1 MPFFRVN
8 KTKDYT
14 IMANHHLKNRDLS
27 LKAKGL
33 LSVML
38 SLPEDW
44 HFTVHGLVSICKEG
58 RDSISGAVREL
69 EEAGYIVRH
78 RLRDKEGHINGLEYI
93 IYETP
98 QKPECNGPDG
108 GKTPI
113 EVAADT
119 EAMEAMEA
127 AEEEDV
133 PNRTESHMTAPVTE
147 NPFMEDV
154 TVIPEEKAPR
164 TEKPRSDAPITENPL
179 SVRPMSERP
188 SVLLNTNRV
197 NTKEPKT
204 KSLITQVANPS
215 YPSYLSHQGE
225 QDKVEQVRQEVRQQ
239 VCYDVLVQSVDQELL
254 DELIGLIVET
264 LCDKAR
270 TIRIGSHDYPAA
282 LVQERMR
289 QIDSFCLEYVC
300 TSLRKSN
307 PSIRNIKQYLLMALF
322 NAPVTMS
329 HYYYN
334 KAQNALNDWYT
345 GGIVH
350 EN

>member
-44 HFTVHGLVSICKEG
+44 HFTVHGLASICKEG

-98 QKPECNGPDG
+98 QKPENSGPDG
-108 GKTPI
+108 GKTPV
-113 EVAADT
+113 EVEADT
-119 EAMEAMEA
+119 EEAEA
-127 AEEEDV
+127 TEEVDA
-133 PNRTESHMTAPVTE
+133 PSMTESHSASPVTE

-154 TVIPEEKAPR
+154 TAIPAEKAPR
-164 TEKPRSDAPITENPL
+164 TAEPRSASPVTENPL

-188 SVLLNTNRV
+188 SLLLNTNRV

-204 KSLITQVANPS
+204 KSLTTQVTNPS
-215 YPSYLSHQGE
+215 YPSYLSHQE
-225 QDKVEQVRQEVRQQ
+225 QQDKVEQVRQEVRQQ
-239 VCYDVLVQSVDQELL
+239 VCYDVLVQRMDQELL
-254 DELIGLIVET
+254 DELVGLIVET
-264 LCDKAR
+264 LCDKAQ
-270 TIRIGSHDYPAA
+270 TLRIGSHDYPVA

-300 TSLRKSN
+300 ACLRKSN

-345 GGIVH
+345 GGIAN

>member
-44 HFTVHGLVSICKEG
+44 HFTVHGLASICKEG

-98 QKPECNGPDG
+98 QKPENNGPDG
-108 GKTPI
+108 GKTPV
-113 EVAADT
+113 EVEADT
-119 EAMEAMEA
+119 EEAEA
-127 AEEEDV
+127 TEEVDT
-133 PNRTESHMTAPVTE
+133 PSKTESHSASPVTE
-147 NPFMEDV
+147 NPFMEEV
-154 TVIPEEKAPR
+154 TAIPAEKAPR
-164 TEKPRSDAPITENPL
+164 TETPRSDAPITENPL

-188 SVLLNTNRV
+188 SLLLNTNRV
-197 NTKEPKT
+197 KTKEQKT
-204 KSLITQVANPS
+204 KSLITQVTNPS
-215 YPSYLSHQGE
+215 YPSYPSHQGQ
-225 QDKVEQVRQEVRQQ
+225 QDKVEQVCQEVRQQ
-239 VCYDVLVQSVDQELL
+239 VCYDVLVQRMDQELL
-254 DELIGLIVET
+254 DELVGLIVET
-264 LCDKAR
+264 LCDKAQ
-270 TIRIGSHDYPAA
+270 TIRIGSHDYPAE

-345 GGIVH
+345 GGIAN

>member
-98 QKPECNGPDG
+98 QKPERSGPDG
-108 GKTPI
+108 DKTPV
-113 EVAADT
+113 EVEANT
-119 EAMEAMEA
+119 EEAEA
-127 AEEEDV
+127 TEEVDA
-133 PNRTESHMTAPVTE
+133 PSMTESHSASPVTE

-154 TVIPEEKAPR
+154 TAIPAEKAPR
-164 TEKPRSDAPITENPL
+164 TAEPRSDCPITENPL

-204 KSLITQVANPS
+204 KSLTTQVTNPS
-215 YPSYLSHQGE
+215 YPSYPSYQGE
-225 QDKVEQVRQEVRQQ
+225 KDKVEQVRQEVREQI
-239 VCYDVLVQSVDQELL
+239 CYDVLVQSVDQELL
-254 DELIGLIVET
+254 DELVGLIVET
-264 LCDKAR
+264 LCDKAQAL
-270 TIRIGSHDYPAA
+270 RIGSHDYPAE

>member
-27 LKAKGL
+27 RKAKGL

-98 QKPECNGPDG
+98 QKPENNGPDG
-108 GKTPI
+108 VKTPV
-113 EVAADT
+113 EVDADT
-119 EAMEAMEA
+119 EEAEA
-127 AEEEDV
+127 TEEVDV
-133 PNRTESHMTAPVTE
+133 PSKPESRMASPVTE

-154 TVIPEEKAPR
+154 TAIPAEKAPR
-164 TEKPRSDAPITENPL
+164 TAEPRSDSPMTENPL

-188 SVLLNTNRV
+188 SLLLNTNRV
-197 NTKEPKT
+197 KTKEPKT

-215 YPSYLSHQGE
+215 YPSYQGE
-225 QDKVEQVRQEVRQQ
+225 QDKVEQIRQEVRQQ

-254 DELIGLIVET
+254 DELVGLIIET
-264 LCDKAR
+264 LCDKVR
-270 TIRIGSHDYPAA
+270 TIRIGSHDYPAE

-300 TSLRKSN
+300 ACLRKSN

-334 KAQNALNDWYT
+334 KARNALNDWYT
-345 GGIVH
+345 GGIAN

>member
-98 QKPECNGPDG
+98 QKPENSGPDG
-108 GKTPI
+108 DKTPV
-113 EVAADT
+113 EVEANT
-119 EAMEAMEA
+119 EEAEA
-127 AEEEDV
+127 TEEVDV
-133 PNRTESHMTAPVTE
+133 PSKPESRMTAPVTE
-147 NPFMEDV
+147 NPFMEEV
-154 TVIPEEKAPR
+154 TAIPAEKAPR
-164 TEKPRSDAPITENPL
+164 TAEPRSASPVTENPL

-188 SVLLNTNRV
+188 SLLLNTNRV

-204 KSLITQVANPS
+204 KSLITQVTNPS
-215 YPSYLSHQGE
+215 YPSYPSNQE
-225 QDKVEQVRQEVRQQ
+225 QQDKVEQVRQEVRQQ
-239 VCYDVLVQSVDQELL
+239 VCYDVLVQRMDQDLL
-254 DELIGLIVET
+254 DELVGLIVET

-270 TIRIGSHDYPAA
+270 TIRIGSHDYPAE

-300 TSLRKSN
+300 ACLRKSN

>member
-14 IMANHHLKNRDLS
+14 IMANHHLKNRELS

-98 QKPECNGPDG
+98 QKPENNGPDG
-108 GKTPI
+108 GKTPV
-113 EVAADT
+113 EVEADT
-119 EAMEAMEA
+119 EEAEA
-127 AEEEDV
+127 AQEVNKE
-133 PNRTESHMTAPVTE
+133 NRTESRMASPVTE
-147 NPFMEDV
+147 NPFMEEV
-154 TVIPEEKAPR
+154 NAIPAEKAPG
-164 TEKPRSDAPITENPL
+164 TVEPRSDSPITENPL

-204 KSLITQVANPS
+204 KSLTTQVANPS
-215 YPSYLSHQGE
+215 YPSYPSNQE
-225 QDKVEQVRQEVRQQ
+225 QQDKVEQVRQEVRQQ

-264 LCDKAR
+264 LCDKAQI
-270 TIRIGSHDYPAA
+270 IRIGSHNYPAE

-300 TSLRKSN
+300 ACLRKSN
-307 PSIRNIKQYLLMALF
+307 PIIRNIKQYLLMALF

-329 HYYYN
+329 HYYYS

-345 GGIVH
+345 GGIAN

>member
-14 IMANHHLKNRDLS
+14 IMANHHLKNRELS

-98 QKPECNGPDG
+98 QKPENNGPDG
-108 GKTPI
+108 GKTPV
-113 EVAADT
+113 EVEANT
-119 EAMEAMEA
+119 EEAT
-127 AEEEDV
+127 EEVDV
-133 PNRTESHMTAPVTE
+133 PSKPESRMTAPVTE
-147 NPFMEDV
+147 NPFMEEV
-154 TVIPEEKAPR
+154 TAIPAEKAPR
-164 TEKPRSDAPITENPL
+164 TAAPHSASPMTENPL
-179 SVRPMSERP
+179 SARPMSERP

-204 KSLITQVANPS
+204 KSLTTQVTNPS
-215 YPSYLSHQGE
+215 YPSYPSYQGE
-225 QDKVEQVRQEVRQQ
+225 KDKVEQVRQEVRQQ
-239 VCYDVLVQSVDQELL
+239 VCYDVLVQRMDQELL
-254 DELIGLIVET
+254 DELVGLIVET
-264 LCDKAR
+264 LCDKAQ
-270 TIRIGSHDYPAA
+270 TLRIGSHDYPVA

-300 TSLRKSN
+300 ACLRKSN

-345 GGIVH
+345 GGIAN

>member
-98 QKPECNGPDG
+98 QKPENNGPDG
-108 GKTPI
+108 GKTPV
-113 EVAADT
+113 EVEADME
-119 EAMEAMEA
+119 EAEA
-127 AEEEDV
+127 AQEVNKE
-133 PNRTESHMTAPVTE
+133 NRTESCMSSPVTE
-147 NPFMEDV
+147 NPFMEEV
-154 TVIPEEKAPR
+154 TAIPAEKAPR
-164 TEKPRSDAPITENPL
+164 TETPRSASPITENPL
-179 SVRPMSERP
+179 SARPMSERP

-204 KSLITQVANPS
+204 KSLITQVTNPSYPS

-225 QDKVEQVRQEVRQQ
+225 QDKVEQVRQEVREQ

-254 DELIGLIVET
+254 DELVGLIVET
-264 LCDKAR
+264 LCDKAQ
-270 TIRIGSHDYPAA
+270 TICIGSHDYPAE

-300 TSLRKSN
+300 ACLRKSN

-345 GGIVH
+345 GGITN

>member
-98 QKPECNGPDG
+98 QKPENNGPDG
-108 GKTPI
+108 SKTPV
-113 EVAADT
+113 EVEADMEEAEAT
-119 EAMEAMEA
+119 EEVDAT
-127 AEEEDV
+127 
-133 PNRTESHMTAPVTE
+133 NKTEFCMTSPVTE

-154 TVIPEEKAPR
+154 TAIPAEKAPR
-164 TEKPRSDAPITENPL
+164 TEPPRSDSPMTEIPL
-179 SVRPMSERP
+179 SARPTSERP

-204 KSLITQVANPS
+204 KSLTTQVTNPS
-215 YPSYLSHQGE
+215 YPSYPSNQGE
-225 QDKVEQVRQEVRQQ
+225 QEQIRQEVRKQ
-239 VCYDVLVQSVDQELL
+239 VCYDVLVQRMDQELL
-254 DELIGLIVET
+254 DELVGLIVET
-264 LCDKAR
+264 LCDKAQ
-270 TIRIGSHDYPAA
+270 TIRIGSHDYPSE

-289 QIDSFCLEYVC
+289 QMDSFCLEYVC
-300 TSLRKSN
+300 ACLRKSN
-307 PSIRNIKQYLLMALF
+307 PIIRNIKQYLLMALF

-329 HYYYN
+329 HYYYS

-345 GGIVH
+345 GGIAN

>member
-98 QKPECNGPDG
+98 QKPEGNGPDG
-108 GKTPI
+108 GKAPA
-113 EVAADT
+113 EPEADT
-119 EAMEAMEA
+119 EEAEA
-127 AEEEDV
+127 TEEVDV
-133 PNRTESHMTAPVTE
+133 PSKPESRMTAPVTE
-147 NPFMEDV
+147 NPFMEEV
-154 TVIPEEKAPR
+154 TAIPAEKAPR
-164 TEKPRSDAPITENPL
+164 TETPRSASPVTENPL

-197 NTKEPKT
+197 KTKEPKT
-204 KSLITQVANPS
+204 KSLITQVTNPS
-215 YPSYLSHQGE
+215 YPSYPSHQE
-225 QDKVEQVRQEVRQQ
+225 QQEKVEQVRQEVREQ
-239 VCYDVLVQSVDQELL
+239 VCYDVLVQRMDQELL
-254 DELIGLIVET
+254 DELVGLIVET
-264 LCDKAR
+264 LCDKAQV
-270 TIRIGSHDYPAA
+270 IRIGSHDYPVA

-345 GGIVH
+345 GGIAN

>member
-44 HFTVHGLVSICKEG
+44 HFTVHGLASICKEG

-98 QKPECNGPDG
+98 QKSENSGPDG
-108 GKTPI
+108 DKTPV
-113 EVAADT
+113 EVEANT
-119 EAMEAMEA
+119 EEAT
-127 AEEEDV
+127 EEVDV
-133 PNRTESHMTAPVTE
+133 PSKPESRMTAPVTE
-147 NPFMEDV
+147 NPFMEEV
-154 TVIPEEKAPR
+154 TAIPAEKAPR
-164 TEKPRSDAPITENPL
+164 TAEPRSDAPITENPL

-204 KSLITQVANPS
+204 KSLTTQVTNPS
-215 YPSYLSHQGE
+215 YPSYPSYQGE
-225 QDKVEQVRQEVRQQ
+225 KDKVEQVRQEVKQQ
-239 VCYDVLVQSVDQELL
+239 VCYDVLDQSVDQELL
-254 DELIGLIVET
+254 DELVGLIVET
-264 LCDKAR
+264 LCDKAQ

-300 TSLRKSN
+300 ACLRKSN
-307 PSIRNIKQYLLMALF
+307 PNIRNIKQYLLMALF

-345 GGIVH
+345 GGIAN

>member
-14 IMANHHLKNRDLS
+14 IMANHHLKNRELS

-98 QKPECNGPDG
+98 QKPENSGPDG
-108 GKTPI
+108 DKTPV
-113 EVAADT
+113 EVDADT
-119 EAMEAMEA
+119 EEAEA
-127 AEEEDV
+127 TEEVDT
-133 PNRTESHMTAPVTE
+133 PSKTESHSASPVTE

-154 TVIPEEKAPR
+154 TAIPAEKAPR
-164 TEKPRSDAPITENPL
+164 TETPRSDAPITENPL

-188 SVLLNTNRV
+188 SLLLNTNRV
-197 NTKEPKT
+197 KTKEPKT

-215 YPSYLSHQGE
+215 YPSYLSYQGE

-239 VCYDVLVQSVDQELL
+239 VCYNVLEQSVDQELL
-254 DELIGLIVET
+254 DELVGLIVET
-264 LCDKAR
+264 LCDKAQ
-270 TIRIGSHDYPAA
+270 TIRIGSHDYPAE

-300 TSLRKSN
+300 ACLRKSN

-345 GGIVH
+345 GGIAN

>member
-98 QKPECNGPDG
+98 QKPENSGPDG
-108 GKTPI
+108 DKTPV
-113 EVAADT
+113 EVEANT
-119 EAMEAMEA
+119 EEAT
-127 AEEEDV
+127 EEVDV
-133 PNRTESHMTAPVTE
+133 PSKPESRMTAPVTE

-154 TVIPEEKAPR
+154 TAIPEEKAPR

-215 YPSYLSHQGE
+215 YPSYPSNQE
-225 QDKVEQVRQEVRQQ
+225 QQDKVEQIRQEVREQ
-239 VCYDVLVQSVDQELL
+239 VCYDVLVHSVDQELL
-254 DELIGLIVET
+254 DELVGLIVET
-264 LCDKAR
+264 LCDKAQ
-270 TIRIGSHDYPAA
+270 TIRIGSHDYPAE

-300 TSLRKSN
+300 ACLRKSN

-345 GGIVH
+345 GGIAN

>member
-14 IMANHHLKNRDLS
+14 IMTNHHLKNRELS

-58 RDSISGAVREL
+58 RDSISSAVREL

-98 QKPECNGPDG
+98 QKPENNGPDG
-108 GKTPI
+108 GKTPV
-113 EVAADT
+113 EVEADT
-119 EAMEAMEA
+119 GEAEAT
-127 AEEEDV
+127 EEVDA
-133 PNRTESHMTAPVTE
+133 PSMTESHSASPVTE

-154 TVIPEEKAPR
+154 TAIPAEKAPR
-164 TEKPRSDAPITENPL
+164 TAEPRSASPVTENPL
-179 SVRPMSERP
+179 SARPMSERP
-188 SVLLNTNRV
+188 SLLLNTNRV
-197 NTKEPKT
+197 KTKEPKT
-204 KSLITQVANPS
+204 KSLTTQVTNPS
-215 YPSYLSHQGE
+215 YPSYPSHQE
-225 QDKVEQVRQEVRQQ
+225 QQDKVEQVRQEVRQQ

-254 DELIGLIVET
+254 DELVGLIVET
-264 LCDKAR
+264 LCDKAQ
-270 TIRIGSHDYPAA
+270 TLRIGSHDYPAE

-300 TSLRKSN
+300 ACLRKSN

-345 GGIVH
+345 GGIAN

>member
-1 MPFFRVN
+1 
-8 KTKDYT
+8 
-14 IMANHHLKNRDLS
+14 
-27 LKAKGL
+27 
-33 LSVML
+33 
-38 SLPEDW
+38 
-44 HFTVHGLVSICKEG
+44 
-58 RDSISGAVREL
+58 
-69 EEAGYIVRH
+69 
-78 RLRDKEGHINGLEYI
+78 
-93 IYETP
+93 
-98 QKPECNGPDG
+98 
-108 GKTPI
+108 
-113 EVAADT
+113 
-119 EAMEAMEA
+119 
-127 AEEEDV
+127 
-133 PNRTESHMTAPVTE
+133 MTAPVTE

-154 TVIPEEKAPR
+154 TAIPAEKAPR
-164 TEKPRSDAPITENPL
+164 TAAPHSASPMTENPL

-188 SVLLNTNRV
+188 SLLLNTNRV

-225 QDKVEQVRQEVRQQ
+225 QDKLEQVCQEVREQ
-239 VCYDVLVQSVDQELL
+239 VCYDVLEQSVDQELL
-254 DELIGLIVET
+254 DELVGLIVET
-264 LCDKAR
+264 LCDKAQ
-270 TIRIGSHDYPAA
+270 TIRIGSHDYPAE

-300 TSLRKSN
+300 ACLRKSN

-345 GGIVH
+345 GGIAN

>member
-69 EEAGYIVRH
+69 EEAGYIVQH

-98 QKPECNGPDG
+98 QKPENNGPDG
-108 GKTPI
+108 SKTPV
-113 EVAADT
+113 EVETDT
-119 EAMEAMEA
+119 GEAEAT
-127 AEEEDV
+127 EEVDA
-133 PNRTESHMTAPVTE
+133 PSMTESRMASPVTE
-147 NPFMEDV
+147 KPFMEDV
-154 TVIPEEKAPR
+154 TAIPAEKAPR
-164 TEKPRSDAPITENPL
+164 TETPRSDCPITENPL

-197 NTKEPKT
+197 KTKEPKT

-215 YPSYLSHQGE
+215 YPSYPSNQE
-225 QDKVEQVRQEVRQQ
+225 QQDKVEQYGRMSGSRSAMTYWIKAWIRSYSRLHRLPQ
-239 VCYDVLVQSVDQELL
+239 VPRNGQ
-254 DELIGLIVET
+254 
-264 LCDKAR
+264 
-270 TIRIGSHDYPAA
+270 
-282 LVQERMR
+282 M
-289 QIDSFCLEYVC
+289 CL
-300 TSLRKSN
+300 
-307 PSIRNIKQYLLMALF
+307 
-322 NAPVTMS
+322 
-329 HYYYN
+329 
-334 KAQNALNDWYT
+334 
-345 GGIVH
+345 
-350 EN
+350 

>member
-14 IMANHHLKNRDLS
+14 IMANHHLKNRELS

-98 QKPECNGPDG
+98 QKPESGGPDG
-108 GKTPI
+108 DKTPV
-113 EVAADT
+113 EVEADT
-119 EAMEAMEA
+119 GEAEA
-127 AEEEDV
+127 AQEVDA
-133 PNRTESHMTAPVTE
+133 PSMTETRLSSPVTE

-154 TVIPEEKAPR
+154 TAIPAEKAPR
-164 TEKPRSDAPITENPL
+164 TAAPRSDAPITENPL
-179 SVRPMSERP
+179 SARPMSERP
-188 SVLLNTNRV
+188 SLLLNTNKV
-197 NTKEPKT
+197 KTKEQKT

-215 YPSYLSHQGE
+215 YPSYLSYQGE
-225 QDKVEQVRQEVRQQ
+225 QDKVEQVRQEVREQ
-239 VCYDVLVQSVDQELL
+239 VCYDVLEQSVDQELL
-254 DELIGLIVET
+254 DELVGLIVET
-264 LCDKAR
+264 LCDKAQV
-270 TIRIGSHDYPAA
+270 IRIGSHDYPAE

-300 TSLRKSN
+300 ACLRKSN

-322 NAPVTMS
+322 NARVTMS

-334 KAQNALNDWYT
+334 KAQTALNDWYT
-345 GGIVH
+345 GGIAN

>member
-14 IMANHHLKNRDLS
+14 IMANHHLKNRELS

-44 HFTVHGLVSICKEG
+44 HFTVHGLASICKEG

-98 QKPECNGPDG
+98 QKPENSGPDG
-108 GKTPI
+108 GKTPV
-113 EVAADT
+113 EVEADT
-119 EAMEAMEA
+119 EEAEA
-127 AEEEDV
+127 AQKVNGE
-133 PNRTESHMTAPVTE
+133 NMTESHNASPVTE
-147 NPFMEDV
+147 KPFMEEV
-154 TVIPEEKAPR
+154 TAIPAEKAPR
-164 TEKPRSDAPITENPL
+164 TETPRSDAPIMENPL
-179 SVRPMSERP
+179 SVRPMSESP
-188 SVLLNTNRV
+188 SLLLNTNRV
-197 NTKEPKT
+197 KTKEPKT
-204 KSLITQVANPS
+204 KSLITQVTNPS
-215 YPSYLSHQGE
+215 YPSYPSHQE
-225 QDKVEQVRQEVRQQ
+225 QQEKVEQVRQEVREQ
-239 VCYDVLVQSVDQELL
+239 VCYDVLVQRMDQELL
-254 DELIGLIVET
+254 DELVGLIVET

-270 TIRIGSHDYPAA
+270 TIRIGSHDYPAE

-300 TSLRKSN
+300 ACLRKSN

-334 KAQNALNDWYT
+334 KARNALNDWYT
-345 GGIVH
+345 GGIAN

>member
-14 IMANHHLKNRDLS
+14 IMANHHLKNRELS

-44 HFTVHGLVSICKEG
+44 HFTVHGLASICKEG

-98 QKPECNGPDG
+98 QKPENSGPDG
-108 GKTPI
+108 GKTPV
-113 EVAADT
+113 EVEADT
-119 EAMEAMEA
+119 EEAEA
-127 AEEEDV
+127 TEEVDT
-133 PNRTESHMTAPVTE
+133 PSMTESHMASPVTE
-147 NPFMEDV
+147 NPFMEEM
-154 TVIPEEKAPR
+154 TAIPAEKAPR
-164 TEKPRSDAPITENPL
+164 TAEPRSASPVTENPL

-188 SVLLNTNRV
+188 SLLLNTNRV
-197 NTKEPKT
+197 KTKEPKT

-215 YPSYLSHQGE
+215 YPSYPSYQGE

-239 VCYDVLVQSVDQELL
+239 VCYDVLVQRMDQELL
-254 DELIGLIVET
+254 DELVGLIVEM

-270 TIRIGSHDYPAA
+270 TIRIGSHDYPAE

-300 TSLRKSN
+300 ACLRKSN

-345 GGIVH
+345 GGIAN

>member
-14 IMANHHLKNRDLS
+14 IMANHHLKNRELS

-98 QKPECNGPDG
+98 QKPENNGPDG
-108 GKTPI
+108 GKAPV
-113 EVAADT
+113 EVEANT
-119 EAMEAMEA
+119 EEAT
-127 AEEEDV
+127 EEVDV
-133 PNRTESHMTAPVTE
+133 PSKPESRMTAPVTE
-147 NPFMEDV
+147 NPFMEEV
-154 TVIPEEKAPR
+154 TAIPAEKAPR
-164 TEKPRSDAPITENPL
+164 TAAPHSASPMTENPL

-197 NTKEPKT
+197 KTKEQKT
-204 KSLITQVANPS
+204 KSLTTQVTNPS
-215 YPSYLSHQGE
+215 YPSYPSNQE
-225 QDKVEQVRQEVRQQ
+225 QQDKVEQVRQEVRQQ
-239 VCYDVLVQSVDQELL
+239 VCYDVLVQRMDQELL
-254 DELIGLIVET
+254 DELVGLIVET
-264 LCDKAR
+264 LCDKAQ
-270 TIRIGSHDYPAA
+270 TLRIGSHDYPVA

-300 TSLRKSN
+300 ACLRKSN

-345 GGIVH
+345 GGIAN

>member
-44 HFTVHGLVSICKEG
+44 HFTVHGLASICKEG

-98 QKPECNGPDG
+98 QKPENSGPDG
-108 GKTPI
+108 GKTLV
-113 EVAADT
+113 EVEADMG
-119 EAMEAMEA
+119 EAEA
-127 AEEEDV
+127 AQEVNGE
-133 PNRTESHMTAPVTE
+133 NRTESHSASPVTE
-147 NPFMEDV
+147 KPFMEEV
-154 TVIPEEKAPR
+154 TAIPAEKAPR
-164 TEKPRSDAPITENPL
+164 TAEPRSDCPITENPL

-197 NTKEPKT
+197 KTKEPKT

-215 YPSYLSHQGE
+215 YPSYPSNQE
-225 QDKVEQVRQEVRQQ
+225 QQDKVEQIQQEVRQQ
-239 VCYDVLVQSVDQELL
+239 VCYNVLEQSVDQELL
-254 DELIGLIVET
+254 DELVGLIVET
-264 LCDKAR
+264 LCDKAQ
-270 TIRIGSHDYPAA
+270 TIRIGSHDYPAE

-300 TSLRKSN
+300 ACLRKSN

-345 GGIVH
+345 GGIAN

>member
-98 QKPECNGPDG
+98 QKPENSGPDG
-108 GKTPI
+108 DKTPV
-113 EVAADT
+113 EVDADT
-119 EAMEAMEA
+119 EEAEA
-127 AEEEDV
+127 TEEVDV
-133 PNRTESHMTAPVTE
+133 PSKPESRMTAPVTE

-154 TVIPEEKAPR
+154 SAIPAEKAPR
-164 TEKPRSDAPITENPL
+164 TAEPRSDAPITENPL

-197 NTKEPKT
+197 KTKEPKT

-225 QDKVEQVRQEVRQQ
+225 KDKVEQVRQEVREQI
-239 VCYDVLVQSVDQELL
+239 CYDVLVQSVDQDLL
-254 DELIGLIVET
+254 DELVGLIVET
-264 LCDKAR
+264 LCDKAQ
-270 TIRIGSHDYPAA
+270 TIRIGSHDYPVA

-300 TSLRKSN
+300 ACLRKSN
-307 PSIRNIKQYLLMALF
+307 PIIRNIKQYLLMALF

-345 GGIVH
+345 GGIAN

>member
-98 QKPECNGPDG
+98 QKSENSGPDG
-108 GKTPI
+108 DKTPV
-113 EVAADT
+113 EVEANT
-119 EAMEAMEA
+119 EEAT
-127 AEEEDV
+127 EEVDV
-133 PNRTESHMTAPVTE
+133 PSKPESRMTAPVTE
-147 NPFMEDV
+147 NPFMEEV
-154 TVIPEEKAPR
+154 TAIPAEKAPR
-164 TEKPRSDAPITENPL
+164 MAAPRSDCPMTENPL
-179 SVRPMSERP
+179 SARPMSERP
-188 SVLLNTNRV
+188 SLLLNTNRV
-197 NTKEPKT
+197 KTKEQKT
-204 KSLITQVANPS
+204 KSLTTQVTNPS
-215 YPSYLSHQGE
+215 YPSYPSNQE
-225 QDKVEQVRQEVRQQ
+225 QQDKVEQVRQEVRQQ
-239 VCYDVLVQSVDQELL
+239 VCYDVLDQSVDQELL
-254 DELIGLIVET
+254 DELVGLIVET
-264 LCDKAR
+264 LCDKAQ
-270 TIRIGSHDYPAA
+270 TICIGSHDYPAA

-345 GGIVH
+345 GGIAN

>member
-98 QKPECNGPDG
+98 QKPESGGPDG
-108 GKTPI
+108 DKTPV
-113 EVAADT
+113 EVEADT
-119 EAMEAMEA
+119 GEAEA
-127 AEEEDV
+127 AQEVNGE
-133 PNRTESHMTAPVTE
+133 NRTESHSASPVTE
-147 NPFMEDV
+147 NPFMEEM
-154 TVIPEEKAPR
+154 TAIPAEKAPR
-164 TEKPRSDAPITENPL
+164 TEAPRSDCPITENPL

-188 SVLLNTNRV
+188 SLLLNTNRV
-197 NTKEPKT
+197 KTKEPKT

-215 YPSYLSHQGE
+215 YPSYLSYQGE

-239 VCYDVLVQSVDQELL
+239 VCYDVLEQSVDQELL
-254 DELIGLIVET
+254 DELVGLIVET

-270 TIRIGSHDYPAA
+270 TIRIGSHDYPAE

-300 TSLRKSN
+300 ACLRKSN
-307 PSIRNIKQYLLMALF
+307 PNIRNIKQYLLMALF

-334 KAQNALNDWYT
+334 KAQNALNDWYA
-345 GGIVH
+345 GGIAN

>member
-44 HFTVHGLVSICKEG
+44 HFTVHGLASICKEG

-78 RLRDKEGHINGLEYI
+78 RLRDNEGHINGLEYI

-98 QKPECNGPDG
+98 QKPENSGPDG
-108 GKTPI
+108 GKTPV
-113 EVAADT
+113 EVEADT
-119 EAMEAMEA
+119 EEAEA
-127 AEEEDV
+127 TEEVDT
-133 PNRTESHMTAPVTE
+133 PSMTEAHMASPVTE
-147 NPFMEDV
+147 NPFMEEV
-154 TVIPEEKAPR
+154 TAIPAEKAPR
-164 TEKPRSDAPITENPL
+164 TAEPRSASPVTENPL

-188 SVLLNTNRV
+188 SLLLNTNRV
-197 NTKEPKT
+197 KTKEPKT
-204 KSLITQVANPS
+204 KSLTTQVTNPS
-215 YPSYLSHQGE
+215 YPSYPSNQE
-225 QDKVEQVRQEVRQQ
+225 QQDKVEQVRQEVRQQ
-239 VCYDVLVQSVDQELL
+239 VCYDVLVQRMDQELL
-254 DELIGLIVET
+254 DELVGLIVET

-270 TIRIGSHDYPAA
+270 TIRIGSHDYPAV

-300 TSLRKSN
+300 ACLRKSN

-345 GGIVH
+345 GGIAN